1 MAGSSSSSNNNSIS
15 TFFRKWNKVKG
26 KKLPKKKK
34 TEIDPKKQIISA
46 KDGFNRTLLI
56 IINKCGTRKENEE
69 NPLE

>member
-1 MAGSSSSSNNNSIS
+1 MKQS
-15 TFFRKWNKVKG
+15 
-26 KKLPKKKK
+26 KKEKIAQKKKK

-69 NPLE
+69 NPLEWNEMKHNEAKREKELGDR

>member
-1 MAGSSSSSNNNSIS
+1 MKQS
-15 TFFRKWNKVKG
+15 
-26 KKLPKKKK
+26 KKEKIAQKKKK